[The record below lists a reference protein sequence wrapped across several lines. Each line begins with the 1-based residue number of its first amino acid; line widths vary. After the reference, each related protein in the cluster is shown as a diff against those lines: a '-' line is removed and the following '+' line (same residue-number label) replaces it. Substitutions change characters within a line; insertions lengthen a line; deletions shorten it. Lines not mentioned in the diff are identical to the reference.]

1 MELVVLFD
9 RKKVRYVSFGYVK
22 LNKSNKVIKRKKFN
36 IKIGDAHG
44 LVTDIKKE
52 FLYQDF
58 DKLNVENFSFKKRT

>member
-9 RKKVRYVSFGYVK
+9 RKKVRYVSSGYVK

-36 IKIGDAHG
+36 IKIGDAH
-44 LVTDIKKE
+44 IKKE